1 MAEFEFEPGETET
14 LRHAPGWVDLLVVG
28 VILLIEFAILAAA
41 SQEITAQ
48 PMRTDQA
55 TLAAVIVIT
64 LFAGAGLQ
72 FAILAMPPLIEITD
86 RRIVRRRRLGWD
98 DPETLRLDAV
108 DEIRR
113 KGWRLTISGGGRT
126 LAFFCPPAFAPRIRA
141 AIDRARAAA

>member
-48 PMRTDQA
+48 PMRYDQA

-64 LFAGAGLQ
+64 LFAGAGGS
-72 FAILAMPPLIEITD
+72 AGTTP
-86 RRIVRRRRLGWD
+86 RRCAWTRSTRSAGRV
-98 DPETLRLDAV
+98 
-108 DEIRR
+108 
-113 KGWRLTISGGGRT
+113 GG
-126 LAFFCPPAFAPRIRA
+126 
-141 AIDRARAAA
+141 